1 MIKLFNT
8 IKREPKE
15 FGYKPLFYD
24 AEQEELEK
32 RIRSREDRGISSAE
46 SMKFRMRQ
54 EFGRQRRSQVVT
66 QRNYSKRSSIR
77 LLLIIIALSAISYV
91 VLENWLP
98 DLMQAWFP
106 LEHQEYELLDPYD
119 S

>member
-24 AEQEELEK
+24 AEKEELEA
-32 RIRSREDRGISSAE
+32 RIRARENRDMTSTEA
-46 SMKFRMRQ
+46 MKFRMRQ
-54 EFGRQRRSQVVT
+54 EFGRQRRSQTVK
-66 QRNYSKRSSIR
+66 QKSYSKSSSFR
-77 LLLIIIALSAISYV
+77 LLLIIIALSAISYIV
-91 VLENWLP
+91 IEQWLP
-98 DLMQAWFP
+98 DLMRVWFP
-106 LEHQEYELLDPYD
+106 LENQEYDLLEPYD